1 MSLADRVLRTI
12 RARRMI
18 PAGSRVLVAVSGG
31 PDSVSLAWLL
41 KELEPR
47 VPVTLAGLV
56 HVNHGLRPE
65 AVNDEAFCRELA
77 AELGVALRSAAVD
90 VRALAHERRLS
101 IEDAGRKARYDVF
114 EQARVATAADLVAT
128 GHTRDDQAETFLLRL
143 LRGAGPRG
151 LAGIFPSAG
160 HVVRPLLDV
169 ARAELRAYLGERR
182 RPFCEDATNE
192 DIRIPRNRVR
202 HELLP
207 YLARAFSPGVVDVL
221 AREAELARVDADYLD
236 AQAIDLARSIVLT
249 ERAPAARGSRESS
262 SGAARASGGGAP
274 RALTDVGPLGSGA
287 QAPGAPGSP
296 NSLDIDAAAL
306 AALHPALASR
316 VARLAL
322 TILAPDRFIGF
333 EHVAELLAV
342 ASGRIPAASLP
353 GQQARRSGARI
364 VLSRE
369 PIRGFENSFRVSL
382 SIPGEVTLGPQGW
395 VVSAALEPPRSG
407 NGDRAADRN
416 DTLAVAVRADGM
428 ALPLAVRSRR
438 PGDRFSPPG
447 LGGRRRKLQDVL
459 VDRKIDRAERDR
471 LPLVVDATDR
481 IVWIVGVAVAEDFR
495 VTGPSRGVI
504 LLKAR
509 RLGGPG

>member
-1 MSLADRVLRTI
+1 
-12 RARRMI
+12 MI
-18 PAGSRVLVAVSGG
+18 PAGSRVLAALSGG
-31 PDSVSLAWLL
+31 PDSVSLTWLL
-41 KELEPR
+41 KELEPP
-47 VPVTLAGLV
+47 VPLTLAGLV
-56 HVNHGLRPE
+56 HVNHGLRAE
-65 AVNDEAFCRELA
+65 SRRDEEFCRNLA
-77 AELGVALRSAAVD
+77 AELGVPFTSVAVD
-90 VRALAHERRLS
+90 VRALAARRRLS
-101 IEDAGRKARYDVF
+101 IEDAGRKARYEVF
-114 EQARVATAADLVAT
+114 EHVRAASGADLVAT

-151 LAGIFPSAG
+151 LAGIFPVAG

-169 ARAELRAYLGERR
+169 GRAELRTYLAEGG

-192 DIRIPRNRVR
+192 DVRIPRNRVR

-207 YLARAFSPGVVDVL
+207 YLTRSFSPGVVDVL
-221 AREAELARVDADYLD
+221 AREAELARADAEYLD
-236 AQAIDLARSIVLT
+236 GVAIDLARSIVLT
-249 ERAPAARGSRESS
+249 EGAPAARASRESS
-262 SGAARASGGGAP
+262 SGAARASGGGVP
-274 RALTDVGPLGSGA
+274 RALRDVGPLASGA

-306 AALHPALASR
+306 TALHPALASR

-322 TILAPDRFIGF
+322 TLLAPDRFIGF

-342 ASGRIPAASLP
+342 ASGSTSGASLP
-353 GQQARRSGARI
+353 GQQARRSGGRI
-364 VLSRE
+364 VLARE
-369 PIRGFENSFRVSL
+369 ALRDFENSFRVSL
-382 SIPGEVTLGPQGW
+382 SIPGEVTLEPQGW
-395 VVSAALEPPRSG
+395 VVSAVPGPPRSG
-407 NGDRAADRN
+407 RAEGVADRAGA
-416 DTLAVAVRADGM
+416 LAVAIRSDGI

-459 VDRKIDRAERDR
+459 VDRKIDRGERDR

-495 VTGPSRGVI
+495 VTEPSRGVI